1 MPVISSSLLA
11 GAAVLTFIAVLIV
24 RLRSPL
30 ASLPGP
36 RLGLLTP
43 WQLRYH
49 ELRGKRTQYVHQV
62 HQEYGNA
69 VRIAPN
75 EVVFSSLDAMKE
87 IYLSKGSGFDKTSF
101 YNLFSQF
108 GLRTMF
114 STLPKGPHSQRR
126 RVIADRY
133 ANTNVNREASL
144 HGIQERSQNFI
155 ARCKDAPKQEL
166 DVYMFLHCYAFDCVT
181 HHLFHPHGSDSLL
194 QASDEETLH
203 EAVFDNSLVRRLLNY
218 YHPTLGSVAGKLGL
232 FGKSRG
238 IPRATELVLNG
249 VKKGGVADFT
259 LVSRMQEEKFG
270 MGTFDIASECMDH
283 MLAGIETT
291 GDALCFLMWQISQP
305 GYTFIQERLRD
316 EFRANPDVPLDQLEY
331 IEAVVKEGLRV
342 FPSIPMSLP
351 RCVPEGGATVDG
363 HWLPGGTIVSCQPYS
378 MHRTDEEVFP
388 RPDSFEPQRWLEEK
402 GSAER
407 NRLFFAFSSGGRACI
422 GRHLA
427 IVEMKTLL
435 RDIYSRYR
443 TAPADG
449 MTSDMTMD
457 DQIFTSRPKDQKCIL
472 KCVEAG
478 SICKYEVTLSW
489 GGRSFAKSTFGK
501 CLHDIERTDN
511 TSAGNGFVYS
521 TTHAQSPGLRAS
533 RRTTAT
539 RSNASH
545 KTRPRSSAESH
556 VPESSPNTQDRLVTT
571 TNVSLIT
578 KNDCILESPL
588 GVHPQDNLT
597 DSLHPSHAA
606 IPRPQHGISFL
617 PPMAQYL
624 FQFYLSETMRL
635 TVPSSHAKTE
645 ICRFLVPM
653 SLQEPSLL
661 YAVMAFA
668 AVHLDAIGMLPGN
681 SQRLIDSLHWASINH
696 LRRLLEAT
704 DSTSQTVALA
714 TTRTLCQA
722 QIYGGTSLWRIH
734 LDGARAILQ
743 TSQTSNQLM
752 SRPHIPVNTGFLDS
766 WFHNAEALASLS
778 PAGLLGGQLLVHR
791 QIDSGAFLDIY
802 GGVMSDL
809 PALFKEVGTLLGKK
823 HICTPDLELETD
835 NLIQQIIAR
844 LSRDKAENMII
855 ASDML
860 LSLSANDIQN
870 YALSNAGFL
879 YMALL
884 HLYCSMRSMPPFAP
898 QVRFCVAQIV
908 QCAHRMSRESGLSPR
923 VLLVSPLFTAGLY
936 AIGAARDEI
945 RLELADIGRWMKTPH
960 LFKTLELLERV
971 WLQHPDDSTRTW
983 ETIESISVD
992 FLPY

>member
-1 MPVISSSLLA
+1 M
-11 GAAVLTFIAVLIV
+11 
-24 RLRSPL
+24 
-30 ASLPGP
+30 
-36 RLGLLTP
+36 
-43 WQLRYH
+43 
-49 ELRGKRTQYVHQV
+49 HQR
-62 HQEYGNA
+62 YGNA
-69 VRIAPN
+69 VRVAPN

-133 ANTNVNREASL
+133 ANTNVNREASI

-155 ARCKDAPKQEL
+155 SRCKDAPKQEL
-166 DVYMFLHCYAFDCVT
+166 DVYIFLHCYAFDCVT
-181 HHLFHPHGSDSLL
+181 HHLFHPHGSDSIL

-218 YHPTLGSVAGKLGL
+218 YNPTLGSVAGKLGL

-238 IPRATELVLNG
+238 IPRSTELVLNG
-249 VKKGGVADFT
+249 VKKGDVADFT
-259 LVSRMQEEKFG
+259 LVSRMKEEKFG

-305 GYTFIQERLRD
+305 GYTFIQERLKD
-316 EFRANPDVPLDQLEY
+316 EFRANPGVPSDQLEY
-331 IEAVVKEGLRV
+331 LEAVVKEGLRV

-378 MHRTDEEVFP
+378 MHRMDEGVFP

-407 NRLFFAFSSGGRACI
+407 NRLFFAFSNGGRACI

-449 MTSDMTMD
+449 MTFDMSMD
-457 DQIFTSRPKDQKCIL
+457 DQIFTSRPKDQKSHWNHSPNPHQLIPVHEHSNERFGPRKSETATKANQVPRRPSCDR
-472 KCVEAG
+472 CVEAG

-501 CLHDIERTDN
+501 CLHDIKRTDN
-511 TSAGNGFVYS
+511 TTTGNGFVYS
-521 TTHAQSPGLRAS
+521 STHAQSPKPSAS

-539 RSNASH
+539 RPKVNH
-545 KTRPRSSAESH
+545 GRTLQHLKESH
-556 VPESSPNTQDRLVTT
+556 VPEYAPNTQDGNVTT
-571 TNVSLIT
+571 TNASSMLRSDCIPQVSLGV
-578 KNDCILESPL
+578 ESP
-588 GVHPQDNLT
+588 
-597 DSLHPSHAA
+597 DSPTSPLHDLQAS
-606 IPRPQHGISFL
+606 IPRPQHHISFL

-635 TVPSSHAKTE
+635 TVPSSYAKTE

-668 AVHLDAIGMLPGN
+668 AVHLNAVGMLPEN

-722 QIYGGTSLWRIH
+722 QIYGGTSLWRVH

-743 TSQTSNQLM
+743 TSQTDNRRM
-752 SRPHIPVNTGFLDS
+752 SRPHGPVNTGFLDS

-778 PAGLLGGQLLVHR
+778 PAGLLGGQLLVR
-791 QIDSGAFLDIY
+791 GQTDSGAFLDIY

-823 HICTPDLELETD
+823 HMRTPELELETD
-835 NLIQQIIAR
+835 DLIQQILTR

-855 ASDML
+855 ESDML
-860 LSLSANDIQN
+860 SFLSANDIQN

-884 HLYCSMRSMPPFAP
+884 HLHCGMRSLPPFAME
-898 QVRFCVAQIV
+898 VRFCVAQII

-971 WLQHPDDSTRTW
+971 WVQHPDDSTRTW
-983 ETIESISVD
+983 ETIEDISVD

>member
-1 MPVISSSLLA
+1 MSS
-11 GAAVLTFIAVLIV
+11 VEKEHT
-24 RLRSPL
+24 
-30 ASLPGP
+30 
-36 RLGLLTP
+36 
-43 WQLRYH
+43 
-49 ELRGKRTQYVHQV
+49 
-62 HQEYGNA
+62 
-69 VRIAPN
+69 PN

-108 GLRTMF
+108 GL
-114 STLPKGPHSQRR
+114 SQRR
-126 RVIADRY
+126 RIIADRY
-133 ANTNVNREASL
+133 ANTNINRQNSL

-155 ARCKDAPKQEL
+155 TRCKDAPKQEL

-181 HHLFHPHGSDSLL
+181 HHLFHPHGSDSIL
-194 QASDEETLH
+194 QAPDEETLH

-316 EFRANPDVPLDQLEY
+316 EFRANPDVSSDQLEY
-331 IEAVVKEGLRV
+331 LEAVVKEGLRV

-378 MHRTDEEVFP
+378 MHRMDEAVFP

-407 NRLFFAFSSGGRACI
+407 NRLFFAFSNGGRACI

-449 MTSDMTMD
+449 MTFDMSMD
-457 DQIFTSRPKDQKCIL
+457 DQIFTSRPKDQKCNL
-472 KCVEAG
+472 KFVEWVELAGATRQTITNSSQSAATTAMSAPVSETLKSLPKKTRSRAGCVEAG
-478 SICKYEVTLSW
+478 SICKYEITLSW
-489 GGRSFAKSTFGK
+489 GGRAFAKSTFGK
-501 CLHDIERTDN
+501 CLHDIKRTDN
-511 TSAGNGFVYS
+511 ASTGNGFVYS
-521 TTHAQSPGLRAS
+521 TTHAQSPRRRAS

-545 KTRPRSSAESH
+545 ETRPQRSTESH
-556 VPESSPNTQDRLVTT
+556 VPENIPDTLDRHFTT
-571 TNVSLIT
+571 TNASLIM
-578 KNDCILESPL
+578 KSDCILEVSSR
-588 GVHPQDNLT
+588 VHPQDKPT
-597 DSLHPSHAA
+597 GPLHPLQAA
-606 IPRPQHGISFL
+606 ITRPQHQISFL
-617 PPMAQYL
+617 PPMAKYL

-635 TVPSSHAKTE
+635 TVPSSYAKTE

-668 AVHLDAIGMLPGN
+668 SVHLDAIGMLPGN

-696 LRRLLEAT
+696 LRRLLEDADT
-704 DSTSQTVALA
+704 TSQTVALA

-743 TSQTSNQLM
+743 TSQTGKQVM

-778 PAGLLGGQLLVHR
+778 PAGLLGGQLLVHG
-791 QIDSGAFLDIY
+791 QTDSGAFLDIY

-809 PALFKEVGTLLGKK
+809 PALFKEVGALLRKK
-823 HICTPDLELETD
+823 HVRTAELELETE
-835 NLIQQIIAR
+835 NLVHQIHAR

-855 ASDML
+855 ASDL
-860 LSLSANDIQN
+860 LSFLSANDIQN

-884 HLYCSMRSMPPFAP
+884 HLYCSIGSLSPFATE
-898 QVRFCVAQIV
+898 VRFCVTQII
-908 QCAHRMSRESGLSPR
+908 QCAHKMSRESRLSPR

-936 AIGAARDEI
+936 AIGSARDEI
-945 RLELADIGRWMKTPH
+945 RLELVDIGRWMKTPH
-960 LFKTLELLERV
+960 LFKTLQLLERV

-983 ETIESISVD
+983 ETIEDISVD